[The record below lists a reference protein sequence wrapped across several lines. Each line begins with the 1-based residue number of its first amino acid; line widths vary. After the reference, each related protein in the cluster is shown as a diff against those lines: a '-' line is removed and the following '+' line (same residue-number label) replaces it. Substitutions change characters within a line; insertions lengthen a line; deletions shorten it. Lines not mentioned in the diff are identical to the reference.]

1 MNYQSVRVETA
12 GQFKEIDPNIEFI
25 PEEAL
30 SRSVFSLL
38 SFVCQCDT
46 PPKCAKKLQGRQS
59 TSEYLR
65 NDTRNCGCVSA
76 APC

>member
-12 GQFKEIDPNIEFI
+12 GQFIEMDPNIS
-25 PEEAL
+25 L

-46 PPKCAKKLQGRQS
+46 PPKCAKNYKADNPLQS
-59 TSEYLR
+59 I
-65 NDTRNCGCVSA
+65 CVVI
-76 APC
+76 PETVVVFPLHHVEVER